1 MFFFGLE
8 RRTRTVTLRDPRATQ
23 NSFKEL
29 KTHQALS
36 LKIIIIIN
44 SHAPD
49 CFVLCVCM
57 KNCYVPPHSR
67 TSTLRG
73 KEKLTR
79 RLRNGINGARK
90 NYIFSFF
97 YMLHIHTLRHNTN
110 TNTVLYLAVA
120 LIFVVATPA
129 SAPAGIVVVVVVFFF
144 FKCHASV

>member
-1 MFFFGLE
+1 MFFFWFGE
-8 RRTRTVTLRDPRATQ
+8 ANSNCHSPRPATRLKR
-23 NSFKEL
+23 L